1 MSEPNYSGVFFLRK
15 TSTQSFG
22 TGRALVGLAS
32 NKLYRKFHFNLTL
45 PKASHRGEDIMLSWG
60 ITFLV
65 LALIVAVLGFGVL
78 SGAAMTAAKV
88 CIGVFLVLAV
98 ISMITGRRVTG

>member
-1 MSEPNYSGVFFLRK
+1 MLRK
-15 TSTQSFG
+15 KLTPSFG
-22 TGRALVGLAS
+22 TGRALRNFDS
-32 NKLYRKFHFNLTL
+32 IKLHRKFHFNLTL

-65 LALIVAVLGFGVL
+65 LALIAAVLGFGVL